1 MNEQPYTLDS
11 PLQQQ
16 IQNLLS
22 VPTQPDAPYLF
33 SGTTFGEVHAMAR
46 SFYAQFSLPEI
57 RNATICLSTPDRSVI
72 AAAMLAAALR
82 KGPHLLVPYADS
94 PAVLDEMHRQAPY
107 AYAITEDP
115 SRFPAGIRPIM
126 PLPKSISAPGL
137 PQKSTIDAD
146 FPFLSLFTGGSTG
159 RPKIWPKTVRNLF
172 GEAFYLTK
180 KFDFTPR
187 DRIVATVPP
196 CHIYGILFSVLV
208 PLVSGAGVIN
218 TTPTF
223 PKEIIDAVISRKATI
238 LVSVPLHY
246 RTLSGS
252 PVAGHVLRAAF
263 SSAGALDQTDS
274 RNFARRTGIG
284 VTEIYGSTE
293 TGGIAYRCRTEDDA
307 ALTRFETVDVEI
319 VDEAIHVR
327 SDYISPGVPRDA
339 DGFFRTGDRGGKF
352 DADRFILY
360 GRSDGIVK
368 IGGKRVDLEE
378 VREKILSLPDVA
390 DALILALPGN
400 TGRENEIAAL
410 LEGTIP
416 PRQVREH
423 LARQLEPYAL
433 PRHIRVAGQIPRNA
447 MGKYDMEAILE
458 LFQ

>member
-1 MNEQPYTLDS
+1 MKG
-11 PLQQQ
+11 
-16 IQNLLS
+16 
-22 VPTQPDAPYLF
+22 A
-33 SGTTFGEVHAMAR
+33 A
-46 SFYAQFSLPEI
+46 
-57 RNATICLSTPDRSVI
+57 ICLSTPDRSVI

-94 PAVLDEMHRQAPY
+94 AAVLDEMHRQAPY
-107 AYAITEDP
+107 PYAITDDP
-115 SRFPAGIRPIM
+115 SRFPEGIT
-126 PLPKSISAPGL
+126 SIVPSPTGVTAPGF
-137 PQKSTIDAD
+137 PPKSTIDPD
-146 FPFLSLFTGGSTG
+146 FPFLSLYTGGSTG

-172 GEAFYLTK
+172 GEAVYLTE
-180 KFDFTPR
+180 KFSFTPQ

-208 PLVSGAGVIN
+208 PLVSGASVID

-223 PKEIIDAVISRKATI
+223 PKEIINEVIARKATVLI
-238 LVSVPLHY
+238 SVPMHY

-252 PVAGHVLRAAF
+252 PVSGHALRIAF

-274 RNFARRTGIG
+274 RNFTRRTGIG
-284 VTEIYGSTE
+284 ITEIYGSTE

-319 VDEAIHVR
+319 VEEAIHVR
-327 SDYISPGVPRDA
+327 SDYISPGVPRDD

-390 DALILALPGN
+390 DALILALAGN
-400 TGRENEIAAL
+400 SGRENEIAAL
-410 LEGTIP
+410 LEGSIH

-423 LARQLEPYAL
+423 LAAQLEPYAL
-433 PRHIRVAGQIPRNA
+433 PRHIRVTGQIPRNA
-447 MGKYDMEAILE
+447 MGKYDMETILK